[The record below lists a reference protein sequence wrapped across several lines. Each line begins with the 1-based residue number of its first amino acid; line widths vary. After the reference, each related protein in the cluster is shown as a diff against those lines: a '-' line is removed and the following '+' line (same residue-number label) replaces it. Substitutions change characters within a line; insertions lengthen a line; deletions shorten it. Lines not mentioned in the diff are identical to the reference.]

1 MLGAFSSGFLP
12 PFDAFAAV
20 LRGAGFA
27 AFAIFY
33 ASHAPK

>member
-20 LRGAGFA
+20 LRGAAFT
-27 AFAIFY
+27 AFAIWN